1 MRHLSVKVF
10 WNNQRH
16 MYIKRVFLYFKSN
29 GKPQNLS
36 CSFFINSLKNF
47 AKGIFWLITT
57 NFYDTMTCYNYSLIS
72 RSKLSIKYMFRALK
86 LLWNTIIGLKLV
98 SLTFTYYIDQ
108 IIHNHKKHIYIMLI
122 STLLC
127 CEKYCRSRTFHQKFE
142 KFFDFILNFSI

>member
-16 MYIKRVFLYFKSN
+16 MYIKRVFLYFNSN

-72 RSKLSIKYMFRALK
+72 RPKLSPKYMFRGLK
-86 LLWNTIIGLKLV
+86 LLWNYISGLSINNFCLHSV
-98 SLTFTYYIDQ
+98 YISNSPNIYINIETYSRYID
-108 IIHNHKKHIYIMLI
+108 IIVDVL
-122 STLLC
+122 
-127 CEKYCRSRTFHQKFE
+127 
-142 KFFDFILNFSI
+142 